1 MSIRGLTLVEMLITI
16 VILSILLSIATPSFT
31 ELLHKQRASSYMQ
44 QFSRHLHYARIKASI
59 SQLPVQVCP
68 TTAGKC
74 QGNWQQHP
82 IQLTLINPLSADT
95 ILLREIPKVP
105 TQHRL
110 SYNRQQIQFRRD
122 GSLDALENG
131 TFYYCPPAP
140 YQWHYRLVLNQAGR
154 NRLSQHPESCPV

>member
-1 MSIRGLTLVEMLITI
+1 MLVRGLTLVEMLITI
-16 VILSILLSIATPSFT
+16 VILSILLSIATPAFA
-31 ELLHKQRASSYMQ
+31 EFLHKQRASSYMQ

-74 QGNWQQHP
+74 QDNWQQHP
-82 IQLTLINPLSADT
+82 IQLTLINPLSTDT
-95 ILLREIPKVP
+95 LLLREIPRVP
-105 TQHRL
+105 TRHRL
-110 SYNRQQIQFRRD
+110 SYNRQQVQFRRD

>member
-1 MSIRGLTLVEMLITI
+1 MFVRGLTLVEMLITI
-16 VILSILLSIATPSFT
+16 VILSILLGITAPSFT
-31 ELLHKQRASSYMQ
+31 ELLHKQRANSYMQ
-44 QFSRHLHYARIKASI
+44 QFSRHLHYARIKASS
-59 SQLPVQVCP
+59 SQLVVLVCP
-68 TTAGKC
+68 VSAGQC
-74 QGNWQQHP
+74 HSNWQQHP
-82 IQLTLINPLSADT
+82 IQLSLINPLSPDR

-105 TQHRL
+105 SQHRL

-140 YQWHYRLVLNQAGR
+140 YQWHYRLVINQAGR